1 MKRRESMLLEALA
14 HIAKAADDALHEH
27 PHVCGESH
35 NHHHHEA
42 NGAVA
47 EPLTCIPKTL
57 PDRLLE
63 RGARTASQI
72 NPVNAPVMAGL
83 FATGQAGLEARVLE
97 PARIAVLT
105 TKYWGARP
113 RQLTVSFMEST
124 PTDLRN
130 RILAH
135 MNAWTRTGS
144 ISFVWTAGTGEI
156 RISRGSGGYY
166 SYLGT
171 DVLLIPRQRQ
181 TMNLEGFTMST
192 PESEYKRVIRHETGH
207 TLGCPHEHMRR
218 DLVARIDP
226 QKAYDYFWRT
236 QRWDKAMVDSQVL
249 TSLDERSLMST
260 PADQTSIMCYQL
272 PGSITRDGRPILG
285 GADINATDYTFIGR
299 IYPRVAPAAALA
311 SDGVVELEE
320 SEAAGGAGRSFGAE
334 ANGVDPNDWDPSEDV
349 REEDLALV

>member
-1 MKRRESMLLEALA
+1 MKRRESMLLEALE
-14 HIAKAADDALHEH
+14 HIAKAADDALHDH
-27 PHVCGESH
+27 PHTCGHPHQSQGE
-35 NHHHHEA
+35 
-42 NGAVA
+42 NGTTA
-47 EPLTCIPKTL
+47 EPLTCTPKTL
-57 PDRLLE
+57 PARLLE

-83 FATGQAGLEARVLE
+83 FAAGPEGLESQVLE

-144 ISFVWTAGTGEI
+144 ISFVWTSGTGDI

-207 TLGCPHEHMRR
+207 TLGCPHEHMRKA
-218 DLVARIDP
+218 LVDRIDP
-226 QKAYDYFWRT
+226 QKAYAYFLRT
-236 QRWDKAMVDSQVL
+236 QGWDKAMVDSQVL
-249 TSLDERSLMST
+249 TPLEERSLMAT
-260 PADQTSIMCYQL
+260 PPDQMSIMCYQL
-272 PGSITRDGRPILG
+272 PGAITRDGRPIVG
-285 GADINATDYTFIGR
+285 GLDINASDYAFIGK
-299 IYPRVAPAAALA
+299 IYPKL
-311 SDGVVELEE
+311 
-320 SEAAGGAGRSFGAE
+320 AAGRAELSSLDQAAEIGARGATPSFS
-334 ANGVDPNDWDPSEDV
+334 DDWDPADDVQEVED
-349 REEDLALV
+349 DLL